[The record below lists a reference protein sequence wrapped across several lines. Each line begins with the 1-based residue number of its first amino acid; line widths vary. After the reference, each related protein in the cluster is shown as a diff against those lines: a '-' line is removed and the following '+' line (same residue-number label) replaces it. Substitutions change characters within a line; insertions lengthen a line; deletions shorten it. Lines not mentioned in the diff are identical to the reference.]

1 MLTQTPT
8 ATFIR
13 HYIEMVVV
21 MFAGMIVLGLPGEAA
36 LKAIGSGTSQ
46 LRDDAPSVVFLGMAA
61 TMTVPMV
68 AWMRYRGHRWQPT
81 LEMAASMIIPTL
93 VAIALLAADVLE
105 LRHPD
110 GPRARRDAARH
121 ARRHAA
127 PPRRVHGPRPPRPR
141 RGRRLS
147 EQPEPWWTGAP
158 PRRAP
163 SVRG

>member
-1 MLTQTPT
+1 MLTKTPT

-36 LKAIGSGTSQ
+36 LKALGSGTSE
-46 LRDDAPSVVFLGMAA
+46 LRDDAPAVVFLGMAA

-105 LRHPD
+105 LRRPD

-121 ARRHAA
+121 ARRDAA
-127 PPRRVHGPRPPRPR
+127 ARRRVHQPRPPHQSRPDATPR
-141 RGRRLS
+141 RRAG
-147 EQPEPWWTGAP
+147 PEPRL
-158 PRRAP
+158 RRG
-163 SVRG
+163 SSRLRV

>member
-36 LKAIGSGTSQ
+36 LKAIGSGTSE

-127 PPRRVHGPRPPRPR
+127 ARSTSTPATPTTPSRPTRRR
-141 RGRRLS
+141 RSRGG
-147 EQPEPWWTGAP
+147 PEPRLGG
-158 PRRAP
+158 AP
-163 SVRG
+163 SVCG